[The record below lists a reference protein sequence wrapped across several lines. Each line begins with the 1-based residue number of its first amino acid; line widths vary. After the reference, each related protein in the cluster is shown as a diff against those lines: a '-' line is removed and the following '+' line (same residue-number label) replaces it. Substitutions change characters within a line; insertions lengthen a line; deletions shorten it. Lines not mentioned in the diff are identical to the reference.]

1 MATSIEFENV
11 SGALEGASAAGT
23 VQLAQAEGVSP
34 QQPAAQADPVPVDAG
49 SGQPVQAQPSAAAPA
64 QAQAEYVADASNVVH
79 LPASVSIDN
88 IKVDGDNLV
97 LEQADGSVIVIKDAA
112 ANVPTF
118 LLGDVEV
125 PRVALIAAL
134 EAGGINV
141 AFGAD
146 GSISAAGGSASS
158 SGGNFELPAGGIG
171 DGFDLSAL
179 LPPTALAFPEYDGR
193 ELTLGENADPEFAGF
208 SVRLSEEGLG
218 GGIQD
223 DLGDPDD
230 KSNSASYSGFF
241 GATDPNGDA
250 LTYSLGL
257 PTTPGLTSGG
267 QPITWEL
274 VGPNLLVGKI
284 DGGEGPDQEIIRLE
298 ITNPGTGA
306 FQVTIMGPIDH
317 PVNSV
322 EDVIGFDVPVTV
334 KDLNGGSATANVNLQ
349 IEDDS
354 PEISLA
360 DAGEPELVVDES
372 NFADDATT
380 SFASSFVTAFGADGA
395 GTVTYALSVV
405 AGESGL
411 LDTATGEQVLLSMN
425 NGVVEG
431 RTAVGNALVFTVKVD
446 ANGNVTLDQSRAVKH
461 ADQDNHDDSQSLLD
475 NLVKLTATITDGDG
489 DSKSASLDIG
499 ANLVFRDDGPS
510 VSENKVVLL
519 DDDALG
525 GNPSGTGDDA
535 DSANVSDN
543 LGLDFG
549 ADGGSV
555 AWLMTGFPTG
565 FEYKPGADGALEVY
579 QNGTKVLTVTLDS
592 ATGAYTV
599 TQNAPIKHATG
610 DNENNQ
616 FFTLTY
622 QVTDNDGDTANG
634 TLQINVDDDTPT
646 IVSNGDGAVLT
657 VDESTLGTNATG
669 SFAGNFVTSH
679 GADGPGSVTY
689 ALSVVAG
696 NSGLVDTATGQQVVL
711 SMNNGTVEGKT
722 AGGLLVFTVKV
733 DPSGTVTLDQI
744 RAVRHENP
752 DNNDDSRSLTEDL
765 VKLTATVSDADGDSQ
780 SATLNIGDN
789 LVFKDDGPSIEP
801 GNASVKVDEDDIW
814 TALSHGTSPDGD
826 TEWFTGAAKASE
838 SVAGLVNFG
847 ADGAAAGGGFG
858 FTATAVDQMEA
869 LGLQSKG
876 SPLSYAVVGNTLVA
890 FVDNVNGPD
899 RPVFTMTLDGDGDF
913 TFRLVDQLDHV
924 APASGANQNED
935 LQTDGAPISS
945 IDFGSVIQAT
955 DRDGDSVTL
964 AGKVNV
970 SVVDDIPQ
978 VHIKATG
985 AAVTHDE
992 TAGLQGD
999 DIDDADIAAQ
1009 FASLDQPAALGYAH
1023 QGDVVRYGADLL
1035 APGADEPITMSIAL
1049 ALNGQVNGTDGL
1061 ASNLQTTSGS
1071 QISLYLVDGLI
1082 VGRVDNADG
1091 SANPNGQIAF
1101 AVALD
1106 QDGGVSIAQYL
1117 PLQHPKPGNGLNDS
1131 HDEPVNLGNLVKV
1144 VLTAT
1149 DNDGDA
1155 VERSVVIGNKIVF
1168 EDDGPKITA
1177 PVASAGVVHDE
1188 TPGNDLDAN
1197 DTGTISPLNVLNP
1210 GSDPHVNNGVG
1221 PIGVAQSQGAI
1232 VTANVDYGADGAGG
1246 LTYAL
1251 NIGSASTTLLTTE
1264 GRAIQLFSEG
1274 GIIVGRFDAA
1284 GGQIDQ
1290 GDPAAFAV
1298 GIDPVTGV
1306 VTLVQYVSL
1315 QHPNQGASHD
1325 EELSLAANN
1334 IRVVLTAK
1342 DGDGDTTSATVNV
1355 GNVIKFQDDGP
1366 KLTVTA
1372 PQSVANGL
1380 FIDGFTGNNGAWGT
1394 GSGTAATGQAAGW
1407 KIEASETGG
1416 AGTVVLE
1423 KVADGYLG
1431 ADSATNSV
1439 MVDLEAT
1446 PGNIQISQTISGLTT
1461 GESYGLSFEIGA
1473 ANGTAAGSAQL
1484 EVIWNGQ
1491 VVGVYQPTPG
1501 PMQTIVINVPAIGGN
1516 NDTLEFREVGTSG
1529 DNTGTY
1535 LANVKLNDIIV
1546 IDETATIDPASDE
1559 VAATLA
1565 IENLFDDV
1573 NAGTDLDMSVQY
1585 AQGTGSIVNADI
1597 AFGADG
1603 PAANNSR
1610 VFALELAN
1618 DNGVNSGLETTEG
1631 KPIFLYKDASGRVI
1645 GVYDAD
1651 GNGVTSTD
1659 KVAFALHVDAGTGV
1673 ITIAQYVSL
1682 HHPDTNSHDEG
1693 ITLAANTV
1701 SVSVTATDGDGDTA
1715 TGSADISGRVLFED
1729 DGPKVTSVVP
1739 TVPALGQELIQN
1751 GSFETGHENIL
1762 GNQDWEIF
1770 HSLDGW
1776 MSDGN
1781 VPFEV
1786 QTGGA
1791 GGVSTPYGNAL
1802 VELDSDTVGNPSNG
1816 NVGDINAT
1824 SSTNATIQQ
1833 TIAGTE
1839 AGQTYQLTFAYSPR
1853 GGDGAGSSGMQVWFE
1868 GKLVYEIPANNNVAP
1883 GLQQITI
1890 NVTATGPNAVLA
1902 FKGTG
1907 SENQHGALLDNV
1919 SLKAVYTTT
1928 IDDENVPGGATGI
1941 AGGPGDD
1948 GAGNVATGKINFD
1961 AGSDGLKSIVAEGI
1975 DGLKAIHVANGIGTQ
1990 YDVAQNWAQNGAD
2003 AGGTLTGTIDVN
2015 GTSVTVYTLTI
2026 DASGNYT
2033 LTMLQPLVHSVTDN
2047 PDTSEQ
2053 ETSFEDNRPLD
2064 FGFTITDGDGDTAT
2078 GNIVVN
2084 VDDDSPEFVDGGIED
2099 GAVSALNAAVTGDL
2113 NLAFGEDGQHA
2124 TNGLRIT
2131 GWPEL
2136 EGITTSL
2143 SPDGKTLTATIGGQ
2157 NGPTLYTLQLNGDG
2171 TYTFNQVNSLPGGG
2185 NTLPAVSV
2193 SGGFGPTATR
2203 DYEGFTLKGLD
2214 GGLLNGSA
2222 GIGIGNNGMNPGEKF
2237 AVVYDV
2243 EMTSAKLGVNHF
2255 GNGTARLDWVAKDQ
2269 DGNVVASGSSLN
2281 ISSDGFVTIPPVLDP
2296 GLKFFSLE
2304 FETVAVEGNSPKFKL
2319 ISVGG
2324 ETHADALI
2332 DKLNFEVTGKDG
2344 DGDTVSD
2351 AFDIKLGG
2359 SKPQAGNV
2367 WAAVDEDGLPGANN
2381 APGSV
2386 GDIDANVG
2394 EVDPGDPSEAIFLGK
2409 LEGSGG
2415 DGALVFSFADLD
2427 TKYGTV
2433 GQEQVIYSWDDTSK
2447 TLTATGPRGELFT
2460 IQITDTATG
2469 AYKLTLLDNVLHAA
2483 GGDEANAFTALDYT
2497 VGDSDAN
2504 TSTTDTDTGTL
2515 TIKFNDDVP
2524 TAAADVRAM
2533 VEGAASVAGSAV
2545 LGQAGGDVAD
2555 PLGADG
2561 ASIAGPVTGVAAGN
2575 QTASGNIANANVG
2588 GAGVAGA
2595 YGTLVMGADGVY
2607 TYTPD
2612 YTKAAFATLAPGQFL
2627 QDVFTY
2633 EVTDDDGDVSV
2644 TTLTIQV
2651 NADAHVPVITGD
2663 TGTVYEDGL
2672 VGGTQASTARET
2684 DATGTFTVTANGE
2697 AFTLT
2702 VGGATGTTVTS
2713 AVLEAAAAAN
2723 NFSGIAPVNTGEGS
2737 LTITGYNAATGVV
2750 SYSYALTAPQ
2760 THTGQGAG
2768 APVTDT
2774 IPISV
2779 TDATGDTVTGEIN
2792 MSIVDD
2798 VPMVTIG
2805 GDDNGS
2811 PTSSTVDE
2819 GTSVSGN
2826 WTMQPGADG
2835 VVPDKLTISYDDGTS
2850 HTVQVSY
2857 GQSID
2862 TAYGKL
2868 TLQAPVNGVGTW
2880 TFLANQVT
2888 GSKDVTF
2895 TIKAVDGDGDTDSDA
2910 HTISVIDVNKPLVI
2924 NPDGLSG
2931 VVEEEHGLSG
2941 GIDDFAALVP
2951 GLDLDEPGNLG
2962 NTTNVAGGNFSSLIT
2977 GGDEG
2982 TLTFAFQEFA
2992 NNPAVQTVSNGAL
3005 KSGGAPVLFAIDG
3018 NGDLVGY
3025 VNKGGLAGYE
3035 AVTDTKI
3042 FTITL
3047 NPTSGEYTFTL
3058 NGPVDHPVHAPST
3071 EDAITINLNGYV
3083 TVTDSG
3089 GPAGD
3094 TKVPL
3099 NASIAVID
3107 DVPVAQ
3113 NDTGALNIVIDQL
3126 GVQNIVASWTT
3137 SVLTNGGE
3145 PTQIDRDGDVAID
3158 EIRWGGTGSNA
3169 TDSGYGFVDAPQA
3182 NLNNL
3187 VTNNTFSLGTFT
3199 HFNNPIDGSTLST
3212 TKLSVSFTAIVNG
3225 QPVNVGPIVVSFTHD
3240 ETPNDG
3246 NDNPNDGVD
3255 SRDVIKITSTTS
3267 TVIIAGQN
3275 YTLDVLGLV
3284 KGSGSPVTEI
3294 FTNEGAS
3301 NPFELMV
3308 RFVSSNSSALT
3319 TNGAVLANDDAGA
3332 DGGLTVVGLQGTNS
3346 DTDPAGGGFVVNG
3359 TYGKLVMQA
3368 GGTYVYSLTA
3378 DGNDVPPGY
3387 VEKFNYTVRDG
3398 DGDTSTANLD
3408 ITLSKTVTDVNLAP
3422 DLQPNSPA
3430 EIVYDASGAA
3440 VKLLAAGTVTDA
3452 DNPTNFAGGKIT
3464 AQITSGVVA
3473 GDGLTLFVGGPVS
3486 ESAGNVMIGGTAVGT
3501 ITGYGTAN
3509 VTITLNSS
3517 ATDPLAETILQNLS
3531 FSSSSANPTAADR
3544 TVKITFDD
3552 GGNTGIGGAKQDSVD
3567 VTVNVVPPNA
3577 APVLALNDFGPGA
3590 ATDDFSSGYT
3600 SDSGWKGSWSET
3612 NDGGLASEGDIRI
3625 VADKGDNRLW
3635 LTDGDDSGSG
3645 GTDYIARSVDLTGA
3659 QSATLTFDYRRVS
3672 LDNSSDTVQVQISTN
3687 GGSFQTIHTFAPGTD
3702 ADYKSITFDISSY
3715 MSANTTIRLVADND
3729 LEEDGEGVYFDNIRV
3744 DYQGFL
3750 SSTNNSTEY
3759 TENGAPISIAAAGPT
3774 IADGDDSY
3782 MESAR
3787 IVLTNAKA
3795 GDVMGWSGM
3804 PSGIAAAVDTSVAGQ
3819 ITVTLSGH
3827 ASLSAYQAAIKAVTF
3842 HSTSENPST
3851 EPREIEVTVND
3862 GQADSNVATT
3872 TISVTAVADV
3882 ANAVN
3887 DVVLTN
3893 ITDYSAIHIPNAALL
3908 YNDAPGNNPL
3918 SVSSVQSPVGGTIV
3932 NGAVFDPTNPVAIGF
3947 SANFSA
3953 NGSDLGGFVYSD
3965 QVFGGTGNDASGV
3978 RASTGNGNAGALH
3991 IDLGGGTND
4000 NRTNMN
4006 GAFSRTFNLVQAATI
4021 VLTFDY
4027 RLQLSGQTD
4036 NNDDARVLARIDGTA
4051 LGVGGIIHELE
4062 GDNGSTAGDT
4072 GWQTFTA
4079 TINLSAGSHT
4089 LDLGGLMTS
4098 KNNANEFADIDF
4110 DNVVI
4115 SGTASPFAS
4124 GSFTYTATDGATPD
4138 TASVTVTGVSG
4149 STITGTNSGE
4159 ILIGGDGDD
4168 ILVALGGND
4177 VLIGGKGLNTLTGG
4191 DGADLFVIEHL
4202 DAPDLITDYDASEG
4216 DKIDLSAL
4224 LDSNFGPNSN
4234 VAEYVRVVGSG
4245 SNADLQVDVDG
4256 GGNNFVTVAT
4266 LQNYDPA
4273 SSSIRVLFDGEEHT
4287 PPVVP

>member
-1 MATSIEFENV
+1 
-11 SGALEGASAAGT
+11 
-23 VQLAQAEGVSP
+23 
-34 QQPAAQADPVPVDAG
+34 
-49 SGQPVQAQPSAAAPA
+49 
-64 QAQAEYVADASNVVH
+64 
-79 LPASVSIDN
+79 
-88 IKVDGDNLV
+88 
-97 LEQADGSVIVIKDAA
+97 
-112 ANVPTF
+112 
-118 LLGDVEV
+118 
-125 PRVALIAAL
+125 
-134 EAGGINV
+134 
-141 AFGAD
+141 
-146 GSISAAGGSASS
+146 
-158 SGGNFELPAGGIG
+158 
-171 DGFDLSAL
+171 
-179 LPPTALAFPEYDGR
+179 
-193 ELTLGENADPEFAGF
+193 
-208 SVRLSEEGLG
+208 
-218 GGIQD
+218 
-223 DLGDPDD
+223 
-230 KSNSASYSGFF
+230 
-241 GATDPNGDA
+241 
-250 LTYSLGL
+250 
-257 PTTPGLTSGG
+257 
-267 QPITWEL
+267 
-274 VGPNLLVGKI
+274 
-284 DGGEGPDQEIIRLE
+284 
-298 ITNPGTGA
+298 
-306 FQVTIMGPIDH
+306 MGPIDH

-334 KDLNGGSATANVNLQ
+334 KDPNGGSATANVNLQ

-360 DAGEPELVVDES
+360 DADEPELVVDES

-789 LVFKDDGPSIEP
+789 LVFKDDGPSIKP

-1023 QGDVVRYGADLL
+1023 QSDVVRYGTDLL

-1264 GRAIQLFSEG
+1264 GQVIHLFDEG

-1298 GIDPVTGV
+1298 GIDPVSGV

-1431 ADSATNSV
+1431 ADSPTNSV
-1439 MVDLEAT
+1439 MVDLEAS
-1446 PGNIQISQTISGLTT
+1446 PGNIQISQTISGLTA

-1473 ANGTAAGSAQL
+1473 ANGTVAGSAKL

-1491 VVGVYQPTPG
+1491 VVGVYQPNTG

-1516 NDTLEFREVGTSG
+1516 NTLEFREVGTSG

-1546 IDETATIDPASDE
+1546 IDETAAIDPASDE

-1673 ITIAQYVSL
+1673 VTIAQYVSL

-1751 GSFETGHENIL
+1751 GSFESGHENIL

-1776 MSDGN
+1776 TSDGN

-1802 VELDSDTVGNPSNG
+1802 VELDSDTVGNSSNG
-1816 NVGDINAT
+1816 NVGDINT
-1824 SSTNATIQQ
+1824 TTSTNATIQQ
-1833 TIAGTE
+1833 TITGTE
-1839 AGQTYQLTFAYSPR
+1839 AGQTYQLSFAYSPR

-1948 GAGNVATGKINFD
+1948 GASNVATGKINFD

-1990 YDVAQNWAQNGAD
+1990 YDVAQNWVQNGAD

-2026 DASGNYT
+2026 DAFGNYT

-2078 GNIVVN
+2078 GNMVVN

-2185 NTLPAVSV
+2185 NTLPEVSV

-2222 GIGIGNNGMNPGEKF
+2222 DGIGIGNNGMNPGEKF

-2386 GDIDANVG
+2386 GDIDANAG

-2524 TAAADVRAM
+2524 AVGVTGPASGAEGTTISGTWSQAIGAD
-2533 VEGAASVAGSAV
+2533 VEGAVTKVVVGGAEYN
-2545 LGQAGGDVAD
+2545 LGQAIAVPGLGTLTVTAGSWSFAAANGLDNTPAPSVSFTIKVTDGDGDVATADHSFTITDANAPTVPVAGTVTAKVDDDGLTGGNSASTAGDLNANTGDD
-2555 PLGADG
+2555 PADTSEKTFTGKLDGSVGADG
-2561 ASIAGPVTGVAAGN
+2561 AGSNGFSFAGIDGQTGVAIGQETVKYSIVNNVLTATIENGDRAG
-2575 QTASGNIANANVG
+2575 TDLFKVEITDVST
-2588 GAGVAGA
+2588 GA
-2595 YGTLVMGADGVY
+2595 YKVTLLDNVMHAQGPNDENDASVNLGYTITDADGSTVWGTLAITFDDDAPTAETAVNGNVSQVTEGGSISGTWDQAAGADGLKEIVFSAGSE
-2607 TYTPD
+2607 THTVTTASFDSFALNVAGGTVTFNQNGTWTFASPNNSV
-2612 YTKAAFATLAPGQFL
+2612 AADQSFTLGVKVV
-2627 QDVFTY
+2627 DR
-2633 EVTDDDGDVSV
+2633 DGDEHSSSEQIKLLNSASPTATAAAVVVDEDDLAAGNHNTNSDGDANPSVLTGSLGSFGLDGAGSVVFGVANGAAVTATGYPTVSAGGQQLFYHWEAGTKTLYG
-2644 TTLTIQV
+2644 TTDTS
-2651 NADAHVPVITGD
+2651 GD
-2663 TGTVYEDGL
+2663 T
-2672 VGGTQASTARET
+2672 
-2684 DATGTFTVTANGE
+2684 
-2697 AFTLT
+2697 
-2702 VGGATGTTVTS
+2702 
-2713 AVLEAAAAAN
+2713 AAAN
-2723 NFSGIAPVNTGEGS
+2723 NAAFKVTLSGTSYEFTLLKALDHKTAGTEDDIDISLGYTITDSNGDTANATLSIKVDDDMPLAKNDTATVVEGS
-2737 LTITGYNAATGVV
+2737 KPSMNVVLVIDTSGSMAEDGDLNTPGVQSRLAMAKAAALNLLNSSGVTINQVMVVEFYDGIKVNDPTWGNWSNPADRADIEGFINSRVTGGGTNYDLATGAVRSSWGTGPTAADLTNVYFLSDGDPDPNDAGLDTNETTVWQNFLVNPDNKAWTNDAVDNVYAVGIGSGV
-2750 SYSYALTAPQ
+2750 STGALD
-2760 THTGQGAG
+2760 
-2768 APVTDT
+2768 PVAWANGNANFP
-2774 IPISV
+2774 PIV
-2779 TDATGDTVTGEIN
+2779 ITDATQL
-2792 MSIVDD
+2792 
-2798 VPMVTIG
+2798 
-2805 GDDNGS
+2805 
-2811 PTSSTVDE
+2811 SSTL
-2819 GTSVSGN
+2819 TS
-2826 WTMQPGADG
+2826 
-2835 VVPDKLTISYDDGTS
+2835 
-2850 HTVQVSY
+2850 
-2857 GQSID
+2857 
-2862 TAYGKL
+2862 
-2868 TLQAPVNGVGTW
+2868 TLP
-2880 TFLANQVT
+2880 
-2888 GSKDVTF
+2888 
-2895 TIKAVDGDGDTDSDA
+2895 
-2910 HTISVIDVNKPLVI
+2910 
-2924 NPDGLSG
+2924 
-2931 VVEEEHGLSG
+2931 
-2941 GIDDFAALVP
+2941 
-2951 GLDLDEPGNLG
+2951 
-2962 NTTNVAGGNFSSLIT
+2962 
-2977 GGDEG
+2977 
-2982 TLTFAFQEFA
+2982 
-2992 NNPAVQTVSNGAL
+2992 
-3005 KSGGAPVLFAIDG
+3005 
-3018 NGDLVGY
+3018 
-3025 VNKGGLAGYE
+3025 
-3035 AVTDTKI
+3035 
-3042 FTITL
+3042 
-3047 NPTSGEYTFTL
+3047 
-3058 NGPVDHPVHAPST
+3058 
-3071 EDAITINLNGYV
+3071 
-3083 TVTDSG
+3083 
-3089 GPAGD
+3089 
-3094 TKVPL
+3094 
-3099 NASIAVID
+3099 
-3107 DVPVAQ
+3107 
-3113 NDTGALNIVIDQL
+3113 
-3126 GVQNIVASWTT
+3126 
-3137 SVLTNGGE
+3137 
-3145 PTQIDRDGDVAID
+3145 
-3158 EIRWGGTGSNA
+3158 
-3169 TDSGYGFVDAPQA
+3169 
-3182 NLNNL
+3182 
-3187 VTNNTFSLGTFT
+3187 
-3199 HFNNPIDGSTLST
+3199 GSTTGNVLS
-3212 TKLSVSFTAIVNG
+3212 
-3225 QPVNVGPIVVSFTHD
+3225 
-3240 ETPNDG
+3240 NDG
-3246 NDNPNDGVD
+3246 G
-3255 SRDVIKITSTTS
+3255 
-3267 TVIIAGQN
+3267 
-3275 YTLDVLGLV
+3275 
-3284 KGSGSPVTEI
+3284 
-3294 FTNEGAS
+3294 F
-3301 NPFELMV
+3301 
-3308 RFVSSNSSALT
+3308 
-3319 TNGAVLANDDAGA
+3319 GA
-3332 DGGLTVVGLQGTNS
+3332 DGGRIQSIEVDGVTYTWNGANEISKSTGGSAIAGTSFTVT
-3346 DTDPAGGGFVVNG
+3346 TVNG
-3359 TYGKLVMQA
+3359 GTFTFNFATTGGKNA
-3368 GGTYVYSLTA
+3368 GDWSYKAPNSVTQDKVEHFTYV
-3378 DGNDVPPGY
+3378 
-3387 VEKFNYTVRDG
+3387 VRDG
-3398 DGDTSTANLD
+3398 DGDTASANLD
-3408 ITLSKTVTDVNLAP
+3408 ITVQNINQAPAGIDGGISGTEDTPVTLTTGNFSFADSDNNALQSVIITTLPAGGQLLLNGVAVAAGASISATAIAASQLTYVPAANANGPVNLTF
-3422 DLQPNSPA
+3422 Q
-3430 EIVYDASGAA
+3430 V
-3440 VKLLAAGTVTDA
+3440 V
-3452 DNPTNFAGGKIT
+3452 DN
-3464 AQITSGVVA
+3464 
-3473 GDGLTLFVGGPVS
+3473 
-3486 ESAGNVMIGGTAVGT
+3486 GGTANGGQNTDTSPNTLT
-3501 ITGYGTAN
+3501 INLAAVNDAPTSTDDAVTISEDTTYLLKIADFGAFDDVEGASLARVQITTLPGNGSLQYYNTGSSSWMSVTAN
-3509 VTITLNSS
+3509 QQFTVANINAGGLRFVPDANEFGTDYATIGFKVGDGTTFSNSAYTL
-3517 ATDPLAETILQNLS
+3517 
-3531 FSSSSANPTAADR
+3531 
-3544 TVKITFDD
+3544 
-3552 GGNTGIGGAKQDSVD
+3552 
-3567 VTVNVVPPNA
+3567 TVNVKDMPENA
-3577 APVLALNDFGPGA
+3577 APAANND
-3590 ATDDFSSGYT
+3590 
-3600 SDSGWKGSWSET
+3600 
-3612 NDGGLASEGDIRI
+3612 
-3625 VADKGDNRLW
+3625 
-3635 LTDGDDSGSG
+3635 
-3645 GTDYIARSVDLTGA
+3645 
-3659 QSATLTFDYRRVS
+3659 
-3672 LDNSSDTVQVQISTN
+3672 
-3687 GGSFQTIHTFAPGTD
+3687 
-3702 ADYKSITFDISSY
+3702 
-3715 MSANTTIRLVADND
+3715 
-3729 LEEDGEGVYFDNIRV
+3729 
-3744 DYQGFL
+3744 
-3750 SSTNNSTEY
+3750 
-3759 TENGAPISIAAAGPT
+3759 
-3774 IADGDDSY
+3774 
-3782 MESAR
+3782 
-3787 IVLTNAKA
+3787 IVLTN
-3795 GDVMGWSGM
+3795 V
-3804 PSGIAAAVDTSVAGQ
+3804 VDGSP
-3819 ITVTLSGH
+3819 I
-3827 ASLSAYQAAIKAVTF
+3827 
-3842 HSTSENPST
+3842 
-3851 EPREIEVTVND
+3851 
-3862 GQADSNVATT
+3862 
-3872 TISVTAVADV
+3872 
-3882 ANAVN
+3882 
-3887 DVVLTN
+3887 VV
-3893 ITDYSAIHIPNAALL
+3893 SHAALL
-3908 YNDAPGNNPL
+3908 ANDTDANFDPLAVNGTSSAVGGGAMTGGGNVVFTPTLAAPTQSVSQYRFTDVTTTTVASGGHRAGQFVASEAGDTPL
-3918 SVSSVQSPVGGTIV
+3918 SSLAAPTTFTANLSNTDYNNIESTNDVRFQTGDPGKD
-3932 NGAVFDPTNPVAIGF
+3932 NNAVFWAEFDIAPDPSAITQIVFRIEARQVGSPDNDEGIDFGIYNYSTGAWETITEVVTTSDHLFTVTKTGNASDYVGPGGKVALVLYNEDDDNQDQRIQVDNVELDVTHAVQAPF
-3947 SANFSA
+3947 A
-3953 NGSDLGGFVYSD
+3953 NGS
-3965 QVFGGTGNDASGV
+3965 
-3978 RASTGNGNAGALH
+3978 
-3991 IDLGGGTND
+3991 
-4000 NRTNMN
+4000 
-4006 GAFSRTFNLVQAATI
+4006 
-4021 VLTFDY
+4021 FD
-4027 RLQLSGQTD
+4027 
-4036 NNDDARVLARIDGTA
+4036 
-4051 LGVGGIIHELE
+4051 
-4062 GDNGSTAGDT
+4062 
-4072 GWQTFTA
+4072 
-4079 TINLSAGSHT
+4079 
-4089 LDLGGLMTS
+4089 
-4098 KNNANEFADIDF
+4098 
-4110 DNVVI
+4110 
-4115 SGTASPFAS
+4115 
-4124 GSFTYTATDGATPD
+4124 YTATDGQ
-4138 TASVTVTGVSG
+4138 ASDGAQVNITGVNSNTVTGTGADEILIGRSGHTVNADIRAGSIGNTNANQFGFTYVAALTASDFVKQITIDISTYGNSFFDLTGSSSVPFTIGSQSTITVADIQSVTSVDSETLVVTFYDGAFRQGDTLRFEADVDSSTSGFDTAAGFGANNVPFQVQFSDGSTATGHYGPAAASSAADTLVSG
-4149 STITGTNSGE
+4149 STLNGGGGADYLVGSVGND
-4159 ILIGGDGDD
+4159 ILNGDAGNDVLVGGGGDD
-4168 ILVALGGND
+4168 ILAGGLGYD
-4177 VLIGGKGLNTLTGG
+4177 ILTGG
-4191 DGADLFVIEHL
+4191 DGNDTFVIESGAL
-4202 DAPDLITDYDASEG
+4202 SLAIDDLITDYTSG
-4216 DKIDLSAL
+4216 DVVDLTDVFATFSSNNRPDNANEAEAL
-4224 LDSNFGPNSN
+4224 VSLINDGTNTSVMVDSNGL
-4234 VAEYVRVVGSG
+4234 AAGGSMV
-4245 SNADLQVDVDG
+4245 S
-4256 GGNNFVTVAT
+4256 VAT
-4266 LQNYDPA
+4266 LSGIHTTITVLYDDNQPPA
-4273 SSSIRVLFDGEEHT
+4273 
-4287 PPVVP
+4287 PVT